1 MDTNLEEKTL
11 DYVLKNLK
19 GKFLIDG
26 VSTKKVMKIRNLL
39 DKIHFLKVNIYE
51 AMALSGLETENID
64 RLGEDLIAKGLN
76 SLVITAGGKGA
87 FYFEK
92 DFKMMRK
99 PKEVDVVNA
108 SGAGDAFMAGYAYG
122 LYNDFDI
129 DKRMKAAEAAA
140 RIALKSADSC
150 SKDMNE
156 NNLKG
161 EIL

>member
-1 MDTNLEEKTL
+1 
-11 DYVLKNLK
+11 
-19 GKFLIDG
+19 
-26 VSTKKVMKIRNLL
+26 MKIRNLL

-64 RLGEDLIAKGLN
+64 RLGEDLIARGLE

-99 PKEVDVVNA
+99 PEPVDVVNA